1 VVSTP
6 CLLYTIL
13 CVVFE
18 AKVINLCDRDIATDH
33 HVLTSIDL
41 VYVRIPG
48 KGITLH
54 RLLQEDD
61 DNSEIGIGSVLS
73 GNNHGWFYEIL
84 NGG

>member
-1 VVSTP
+1 VYVMISDKG
-6 CLLYTIL
+6 INH
-13 CVVFE
+13 VF
-18 AKVINLCDRDIATDH
+18 
-33 HVLTSIDL
+33 TSIHL

-54 RLLQEDD
+54 QLLRGDD
-61 DNSEIGIGSVLS
+61 DNSEIGIGNVLC